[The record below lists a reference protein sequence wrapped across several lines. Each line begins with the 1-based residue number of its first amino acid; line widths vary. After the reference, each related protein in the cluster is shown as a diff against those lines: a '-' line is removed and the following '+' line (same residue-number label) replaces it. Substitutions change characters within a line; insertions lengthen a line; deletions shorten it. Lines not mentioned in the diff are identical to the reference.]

1 MTMKMKQSPSSAII
15 ENDIIC
21 LQGIQCEGVIG
32 VYDWERNAP
41 RALLIDLQ
49 LPTAASHAAMQD
61 NVTDTVDYAK
71 VVARVRELVAQR
83 SDALIETLA
92 HHVAQDLLTRFQLEW
107 IELTLHKPHIIDG
120 VADVS
125 ITLYRQARA

>member
-1 MTMKMKQSPSSAII
+1 MRQSKSGAII

-41 RALLIDLQ
+41 RTLLVDLQ
-49 LPTAASHAAMQD
+49 LPTAASHAAVQD
-61 NVTDTVDYAK
+61 NVADTVDYGD
-71 VVARVRELVAQR
+71 VVSRVRELVAQR
-83 SDALIETLA
+83 SDSLIETLA
-92 HHVAQDLLTRFQLEW
+92 HYLAQDLLTHFQLEW
-107 IELTLHKPHIIDG
+107 IQLTLHKPHIMDG

-125 ITLYRQARA
+125 ITLYRQAGA

>member
-1 MTMKMKQSPSSAII
+1 MRQSKSGAII

-41 RALLIDLQ
+41 RTLLVDLQ
-49 LPTAASHAAMQD
+49 LPTAASHAAVPD
-61 NVTDTVDYAK
+61 NVADTVDYGD
-71 VVARVRELVAQR
+71 VVSRVRELVAQR
-83 SDALIETLA
+83 SDSLIETLA
-92 HHVAQDLLTRFQLEW
+92 HYLAQDLLTHFQLEW
-107 IELTLHKPHIIDG
+107 IQLTLHKPHIMDG

-125 ITLYRQARA
+125 ITLYRQAGA

>member
-1 MTMKMKQSPSSAII
+1 MRQSKSGAII
-15 ENDIIC
+15 ENDIIS
-21 LQGIQCEGVIG
+21 LQGIECEGVIG

-41 RALLIDLQ
+41 RALLVDLQ
-49 LPTAASHAAMQD
+49 LPTTASHAAVHD
-61 NVTDTVDYAK
+61 NVADTVDYGD

-92 HHVAQDLLTRFQLEW
+92 HHVAQDLLTHFQLEW
-107 IELTLHKPHIIDG
+107 IQLTLHKPHIIDG